1 MRARVVMA
9 LFVFVLAAAGCG
21 SSSTPP
27 PSVTIAPVEV
37 MPSGAQEVT
46 STVPAAGSAD
56 CVDRE
61 ASLRPGPQQPAP
73 GAMPPGS
80 TMAAIAER
88 GRLIVGVDQN
98 TNLFGERNPS
108 TGQLEGFDIDVAREF
123 ARAIFGDPDRIDLRV
138 VEAKQRES
146 ALQSGEVDLVVRTYS
161 ITCERKNFVEFSTT
175 YFTAHQKILVVK
187 GSGIDS
193 AAALSDKRVCAAT
206 GTTSLTALLALDSK
220 PTVIA
225 VTSWTDCL
233 VMLQQGQV
241 DAISTDDSVLAGLM
255 EQDPK
260 NLEIVGDSIGDEP
273 YGVGINKEHK
283 DLVRFVN
290 GVLDQ
295 MRVDGTWKRLYE
307 ARLQSLL
314 GPSPGPPAARYQDEP

>member
-1 MRARVVMA
+1 
-9 LFVFVLAAAGCG
+9 
-21 SSSTPP
+21 
-27 PSVTIAPVEV
+27 
-37 MPSGAQEVT
+37 
-46 STVPAAGSAD
+46 
-56 CVDRE
+56 
-61 ASLRPGPQQPAP
+61 
-73 GAMPPGS
+73 
-80 TMAAIAER
+80 
-88 GRLIVGVDQN
+88 
-98 TNLFGERNPS
+98 
-108 TGQLEGFDIDVAREF
+108 
-123 ARAIFGDPDRIDLRV
+123 
-138 VEAKQRES
+138 
-146 ALQSGEVDLVVRTYS
+146 LQSGEVDLVVRTYS